1 MFPKFSLFGHNKVII
16 WLTKWSSGGH
26 QMVTKWSPCCHYIV
40 FKMVVMVVLVMMPL
54 LQCRARGYIRT
65 MNGRQGP
72 TSHVANQRTKDVG
85 GWVRAEPS
93 QSPKY
98 RLVMRI
104 SLPEGPH
111 PPFPSFNLDN
121 PTFANWTEGL
131 YKLNRVSWELVIRLS
146 NFVDDILKTSFKWWP
161 FLWWSL

>member
-1 MFPKFSLFGHNKVII
+1 MAGRV
-16 WLTKWSSGGH
+16 
-26 QMVTKWSPCCHYIV
+26 Q
-40 FKMVVMVVLVMMPL
+40 
-54 LQCRARGYIRT
+54 RAT
-65 MNGRQGP
+65 WA
-72 TSHVANQRTKDVG
+72 TDQRTKDVG
-85 GWVRAEPS
+85 GWVRVEPS

-111 PPFPSFNLDN
+111 PPSPSFNLDN

-146 NFVDDILKTSFKWWP
+146 NFVDDILKTYFVWWP
-161 FLWWSL
+161 FPWWSLWPSLFEETKWYFGRWWCRLCEVVRALGWYPRYQDRHQQHKVVHYTWYLVISDEKEPLNI